1 MPVTRAE
8 GLLLLN
14 GTTVEDFHR
23 LRAHGCAESARPT
36 ASEFCQRKT
45 CSLPWLKAE
54 PTTAGFA
61 LNIGTLSSHQNVH
74 PYCLVHFRTTDAT
87 VRKLEMTRPGRQSNT
102 SCKLFLLDFIQIIII
117 ILEKH
122 VTVEGLAVPGVPKS
136 PPNPSPIRLPLKTRL
151 CAHLGK
157 FGSTLKFGFSTQSL

>member
-8 GLLLLN
+8 GLFLLN
-14 GTTVEDFHR
+14 GTMVEDFHR

-61 LNIGTLSSHQNVH
+61 LNIGTLSSRQNVL

-87 VRKLEMTRPGRQSNT
+87 MRKLEITRPGRQSDT
-102 SCKLFLLDFIQIIII
+102 SRKLFSLDFIQIII

-122 VTVEGLAVPGVPKS
+122 VTIEGLAVPGVPKS

-157 FGSTLKFGFSTQSL
+157 FGSTLNFVFSTRSL